1 MAGYSTEEGHMG
13 DVILF
18 NTQYQSASKV
28 VELNKDAGDIG
39 YYPNT
44 NQSALVAPEEV
55 VMLCGRNGNN

>member
-1 MAGYSTEEGHMG
+1 MG